1 MRISAIMIVVLWVVT
16 LGIDLGIYRGLRGRS
31 QTAGRLWIVSAVG
44 CWIWLLVTLL
54 LPRRGDS
61 SVLPVMWSMYWFITV
76 YLAKA
81 MYGLGLAFGA
91 IGKSKGWRSVCHVAG
106 LALAIGVVGAM
117 IWGAT
122 GGRRMIDVR
131 QVEYASDRVPE
142 GFDGYRIVQFSDIH
156 VGTWGADTTFVSR
169 LVDSINAQKP
179 DLIVFTGDAVNR
191 QANELLPFV
200 PVLSRLKAR
209 DGVYSIMGNHD
220 YGMYRDWPTPEA
232 KLADVH
238 LLQGIEK
245 QMGWT
250 MLNNDHDFLVQRGDT
265 LTLIGVENWGEPP
278 FNQSGDLEKAYPA
291 RGDKYH
297 HLNDDRFKVLLT
309 HNPEHWRQVV
319 SSTTNVDLSMS
330 GHTHAMQM
338 TVGNGDRRWSPSV
351 LRYEEWGGMYSKENA
366 SGTPVNLYVNIGAGE
381 VGMPFRIGAQPEI
394 TVFTLRR
401 K

>member
-1 MRISAIMIVVLWVVT
+1 MMVLLWVVA
-16 LGIDLGIYRGLRGRS
+16 LCVDLGIFYGLKKSSR
-31 QTAGRLWIVSAVG
+31 TAGRLWIVQAVG
-44 CWIWLLVTLL
+44 CWIWLLVTIF

-61 SVLPVMWSMYWFITV
+61 DILPVMWSIYWFLTV
-76 YLAKA
+76 YTAKVVFGI
-81 MYGLGLAFGA
+81 GLIIGA
-91 IGKSKGWRSVCHVAG
+91 LSKSAGWKRMWRFVG
-106 LALAIGVVGAM
+106 LALSIGVIGAM

-131 QVEYASDRVPE
+131 EVEYASERLPE

-191 QANELLPFV
+191 QANEILPFI
-200 PVLSRLKAR
+200 PALSRLKAR
-209 DGVYSIMGNHD
+209 DGIYSIMGNHD

-238 LLQGIEK
+238 LLQGIQKE
-245 QMGWT
+245 MGWK
-250 MLNNDHDFLVQRGDT
+250 MLNNDHDFLVQNGDT
-265 LTLIGVENWGEPP
+265 LTIIGVENWGEPP
-278 FNQSGDLEKAYPA
+278 FNQAGDIKKAYP
-291 RGDKYH
+291 GHDDKYH
-297 HLNDDRFKVLLT
+297 HLNDDRFKILLT

-319 SSTTNVDLSMS
+319 SSTTNVDLSMA

-338 TVGNGDRRWSPSV
+338 TFGSSDSRWSPSEW
-351 LRYEEWGGMYSKENA
+351 RYKEWGGLFTRDNA
-366 SGTPVNLYVNIGAGE
+366 SGNPVSLYVNIGAGE
-381 VGMPFRIGAQPEI
+381 VGMPFRIGAEPEV